1 MTVVELSYIVRINK
15 KGNKMKIKYIKP
27 LDGTKPFGGFK
38 CPRQLI
44 AVSETG
50 TYFLSL
56 HPNYQAYEDAGEIG
70 WAEYSDRP
78 FTAFIYKLK
87 NDVEIDLN
95 KITFAN
101 WDKYVVDVFGDPTE
115 NVETIF
121 EDNEGGRY
129 WNYRKTFERFINQ
142 EIK

>member
-1 MTVVELSYIVRINK
+1 MEK
-15 KGNKMKIKYIKP
+15 KLNNKIKYIKP
-27 LDGTKPFGGFK
+27 LNGTKPFGGFK

-56 HPNYQAYEDAGEIG
+56 HPNYQAEQDASEIG
-70 WAEYSDRP
+70 WAEYSLRP

-101 WDKYVVDVFGDPTE
+101 WEEYVGDVFGNPTE
-115 NVETIF
+115 NVETIY
-121 EDNEGGRY
+121 EDNEGDRY
-129 WNYRKTFERFINQ
+129 WDYRKTFERIAT
-142 EIK
+142 EIENK